1 VDHMEGKVYQHARNA
16 FKWRVGQMQV
26 PISVKNQ
33 LQIFPRVLMLMK
45 NKRMVIIMLT
55 KSK

>member
-1 VDHMEGKVYQHARNA
+1 MEGKVYQHARNA